1 MTTTSSPRLILVT
14 GAAGNIGK
22 YFAQHANKQK
32 YSLRLMVCVLFLE
45 NVYIFFK
52 FSLGTFFKCTRK
64 S

>member
-45 NVYIFFK
+45 SLYKFF
-52 FSLGTFFKCTRK
+52 
-64 S
+64 